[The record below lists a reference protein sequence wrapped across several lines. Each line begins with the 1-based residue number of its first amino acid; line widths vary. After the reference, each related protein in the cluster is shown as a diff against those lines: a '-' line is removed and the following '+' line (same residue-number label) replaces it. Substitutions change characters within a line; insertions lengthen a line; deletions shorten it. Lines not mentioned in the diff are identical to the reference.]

1 MGALVEGCRRLRV
14 ACLLHIT
21 YYISFDRKNASRSS
35 ICSSENAV
43 PIIDRLATP
52 DTLLSAPSVGQAAC
66 CPSMAPTLDK
76 APSASSKRKRAV
88 SEADLPLLPPRLCR
102 HASASEKAARA
113 LIMKERR
120 RLQMQLQEQMRA
132 KRDRNDRTRSH
143 DSERRATQRLL
154 NEARS
159 YPLPQITPR
168 MFESLWSASPIAGM
182 CPQAPWALKPTW
194 REVLQRPLS
203 ESASYSREYD
213 NETDERVVRVGGQV
227 CYAEV
232 RGNNDVFELRD
243 ELLIKMD
250 TFAMA
255 SSTNLITDAGA
266 TMTSLMSCR
275 TPQLAL
281 SRRQCAINS
290 FSAVH
295 GDCQH
300 PKAVHHKGACAA
312 AVCSHHLSCRSRVRH
327 SCKVRHASTKAV
339 LLVSCGSKLCTHR
352 ERHTQ
357 IVPRAMQ
364 VATCP
369 QMSCCLI
376 YNLIDLIDHQS
387 FTITSLSLGHGSER
401 GQTLLVAT

>member
-1 MGALVEGCRRLRV
+1 
-14 ACLLHIT
+14 
-21 YYISFDRKNASRSS
+21 
-35 ICSSENAV
+35 
-43 PIIDRLATP
+43 
-52 DTLLSAPSVGQAAC
+52 
-66 CPSMAPTLDK
+66 MAPTLDK

-102 HASASEKAARA
+102 NASASEKAARA

-243 ELLIKMD
+243 GTFDKNGYLRNGIIYEFDYRCWCNDDELDELQDTAACTIQAAMRNKFLLCGPRRLPAPKGCPPQGCLCRRCMLAPLELQEPSEAQLQGEACKHKSCAFGLMRIQVVHTPGAPHADRASSNASSNLSTDELLLDIQSHRLDGSSVIHNHQPITWAWKRKRSNSAGSD
-250 TFAMA
+250 LKITPAEKFQPGFA
-255 SSTNLITDAGA
+255 
-266 TMTSLMSCR
+266 TSWC
-275 TPQLAL
+275 L
-281 SRRQCAINS
+281 SECAEVPNDMYHQIVS
-290 FSAVH
+290 GV
-295 GDCQH
+295 
-300 PKAVHHKGACAA
+300 VA
-312 AVCSHHLSCRSRVRH
+312 AV
-327 SCKVRHASTKAV
+327 
-339 LLVSCGSKLCTHR
+339 
-352 ERHTQ
+352 
-357 IVPRAMQ
+357 
-364 VATCP
+364 
-369 QMSCCLI
+369 
-376 YNLIDLIDHQS
+376 
-387 FTITSLSLGHGSER
+387 
-401 GQTLLVAT
+401 